1 MGIKTTQDE
10 NNIFKI
16 KSVCLALSSSEKWM
30 GKCFRLGTGVING
43 NQRFCDSSD
52 SVKDVN
58 IYRQHPKKPT
68 KIGLINTE
76 STFFCQMR
84 KR

>member
-1 MGIKTTQDE
+1 PLSNCIICALTISLIRAAVVVTE
-10 NNIFKI
+10 
-16 KSVCLALSSSEKWM
+16 SVCLALFSSEKWM

-58 IYRQHPKKPT
+58 IYRQHPKKPHEN
-68 KIGLINTE
+68 KPD
-76 STFFCQMR
+76 
-84 KR
+84 KY